1 MIPRLLQDTH
11 PMLAER
17 MPHYEVNKTSTAIA
31 ATLVEAMTYHGGIG
45 LAANQIGIRAC
56 VFAMETKGGPL
67 VLFNPMVTWLSTEM
81 IRIEEG
87 CLSFPKLELK
97 IKRPRECQIK
107 YEDQEGR
114 VHVANFAGI
123 EARCALHEIDHLL
136 GVVFTQ
142 KVSRL
147 KLTMAK
153 KKLTKSA

>member
-45 LAANQIGIRAC
+45 LAA
-56 VFAMETKGGPL
+56 K
-67 VLFNPMVTWLSTEM
+67 VTWLSTEM